1 MPNEMTPLEAAEK
14 LEKLLFFWKYTCKKD
29 DGVLNYIKAMKLAIS
44 CLRAIA
50 AGEYK
55 RVVHAH
61 IVGRGWD
68 LHCSNCGASADI
80 GNDYCP
86 DCGARMD
93 GKNSGY
99 SEVCSYGE
107 RRGESK

>member
-1 MPNEMTPLEAAEK
+1 MPNEMTAAEAAEM
-14 LEKLLFFWKYTCKKD
+14 LEDIAVVSDLKAV
-29 DGVLNYIKAMKLAIS
+29 DGKRSGVVKIGRVDAEDLRIAASY
-44 CLRAIA
+44 LRAIA

-86 DCGARMD
+86 DCGAPMD
-93 GKNSGY
+93 GKDEEN
-99 SEVCSYGE
+99 
-107 RRGESK
+107 

>member
-14 LEKLLFFWKYTCKKD
+14 LEWIAKIAETD
-29 DGVLNYIKAMKLAIS
+29 AYICTQDSVPFLKQTASL
-44 CLRAIA
+44 LRAIA
-50 AGEYK
+50 AGKYK

-93 GKNSGY
+93 GKDDGH
-99 SEVCSYGE
+99 E
-107 RRGESK
+107 

>member
-1 MPNEMTPLEAAEK
+1 MPNEMTAAEATEIIERGDCGK
-14 LEKLLFFWKYTCKKD
+14 CRYDAEDTA
-29 DGVLNYIKAMKLAIS
+29 VRI
-44 CLRAIA
+44 LRAIA

-93 GKNSGY
+93 KEAISDDA
-99 SEVCSYGE
+99 
-107 RRGESK
+107 